1 MSPSDFITTPEDPPE
16 AVRIARLA
24 DPSKLSEDARHA
36 FETRL
41 GIFADA
47 GKPTVAQVVIA
58 WHEAAGYD
66 YRRKRAEQ
74 S

>member
-1 MSPSDFITTPEDPPE
+1 MTDFTTTPEDPPE

-24 DPSKLSEDARHA
+24 DPSKLSEEARHR
-36 FETRL
+36 FDERL
-41 GIFADA
+41 GILA
-47 GKPTVAQVVIA
+47 GANRPTVAQVVIA

-66 YRRKRAEQ
+66 YRRKRAGQ